1 MKKIL
6 NEIGLS
12 FSFLTRI
19 PVKISG
25 KVGDPAFFVLV
36 GYAVGL
42 AYLALLRLTQFMH
55 LPGPLSV
62 IIVMAVVYYFFELF
76 HFDGLLDTFDG
87 FLCQKEKNERIEI
100 MKKGNIGPF
109 ALFYGVLFIL
119 AHFYLLNQLVSR
131 PLLIFVA
138 GPVSRWSMLLLLA
151 ISRPAKNE
159 GLAASFYPFLSRSF
173 LWAGIFLLPVI
184 ILAPVFTAVAL
195 AGVIAI
201 TLVVNLAARKLI
213 SGVTGD
219 ILGATC
225 LIAEVCSLFF
235 LSVIP
240 IQAG

>member
-19 PVKISG
+19 PVRVSG

-42 AYLALLRLTQFMH
+42 AYLALLRLAQVVH
-55 LPGPLSV
+55 LPGLLSI

-119 AHFYLLNQLVSR
+119 VHLYLINQLASR
-131 PLLIFVA
+131 PILIFA
-138 GPVSRWSMLLLLA
+138 AALISRWSMVLLLA
-151 ISRPAKNE
+151 ISSPAKNE
-159 GLAASFYPFLSRSF
+159 GLAASFYSFSFRSF
-173 LWAGIFLLPVI
+173 LWASIFLLPVT
-184 ILAPVFTAVAL
+184 ILMPVSAAVAL
-195 AGVIAI
+195 VSATAV
-201 TLVVNLAARKLI
+201 TLIVNLAARKIL

-225 LIAEVCSLFF
+225 LFIEVCSLFF
-235 LSVIP
+235 LSMIP
-240 IQAG
+240 IQVG

>member
-1 MKKIL
+1 MKKL
-6 NEIGLS
+6 LSEIGLS

-42 AYLALLRLTQFMH
+42 AYLILLRLTQFIR

-87 FLCQKEKNERIEI
+87 FLCQKEKSERIEI

-119 AHFYLLNQLVSR
+119 VHFYLLNQLVSR
-131 PLLIFVA
+131 PILIFIA
-138 GPVSRWSMLLLLA
+138 GPISRWSMVLFLA

-159 GLAASFYPFLSRSF
+159 GLAASFYPLSSRSF
-173 LWAGIFLLPVI
+173 FWASIFLLPVI

-195 AGVIAI
+195 ASVIVVI
-201 TLVVNLAARKLI
+201 LFVNLAARRLI

-219 ILGATC
+219 ILGASC

-235 LSVIP
+235 LNMIP
-240 IQAG
+240 IKLM

>member
-1 MKKIL
+1 MKRVL
-6 NEIGLS
+6 SEIRLS

-19 PVKISG
+19 PVKVSG
-25 KVGDPAFFVLV
+25 KAGDPAFFVLV

-42 AYLALLRLTQFMH
+42 AYFALLRLTQFIR

-100 MKKGNIGPF
+100 MKKGNLGPF

-119 AHFYLLNQLVSR
+119 VHFYLINQLASR

-138 GPVSRWSMLLLLA
+138 GPVSRWSMVLLLA
-151 ISRPAKNE
+151 ISSPARNE
-159 GLAASFYPFLSRSF
+159 GLAASFYPLSSRSF
-173 LWAGIFLLPVI
+173 FWAGIFLLPVI

-195 AGVIAI
+195 AGVSVI
-201 TLVVNLAARKLI
+201 TLVVNLTARRFI

-219 ILGATC
+219 ILGAAC
-225 LIAEVCSLFF
+225 LLAEVCSLFF
-235 LSVIP
+235 LNMIP
-240 IQAG
+240 VRII